1 LALALTAA
9 AAAAAIIAPAAS
21 AGATPPPAL
30 GVRAAALIEES
41 TGQALYGANA
51 TARLPI
57 ASTTKLM
64 TALITLTH
72 VSLGAVFSDPPFYFP
87 PEDTQIYLRPGER
100 MSVRDLLTAMLL
112 PSADDAA
119 EDLAYNV
126 GRGSVSR
133 FLTMMNVRAKMLGLS
148 NTHYTTPV
156 GLDTPGNYS
165 SAGDLVTLARHLLLT
180 EPVFRSVVADPSAVL
195 RTGSHV
201 RDVINRNDLVARYPW
216 INGVKTGHT
225 VDAGYVLVAS
235 GIRDGMSLIDAVLG
249 ASSMSGADAAAL
261 ALLNYGF
268 ASFRLRTPV
277 RAGEVLARIPVSGQP
292 GRRVR
297 LIAGATYS
305 HVFPTSTRVR
315 IRIKAP
321 AELTGPPRRHA
332 RVGSVVILAG
342 RRIVARIPLLI
353 ARGLTQ

>member
-1 LALALTAA
+1 
-9 AAAAAIIAPAAS
+9 
-21 AGATPPPAL
+21 
-30 GVRAAALIEES
+30 
-41 TGQALYGANA
+41 
-51 TARLPI
+51 
-57 ASTTKLM
+57 
-64 TALITLTH
+64 
-72 VSLGAVFSDPPFYFP
+72 
-87 PEDTQIYLRPGER
+87 
-100 MSVRDLLTAMLL
+100 
-112 PSADDAA
+112 
-119 EDLAYNV
+119 
-126 GRGSVSR
+126 
-133 FLTMMNVRAKMLGLS
+133 
-148 NTHYTTPV
+148 
-156 GLDTPGNYS
+156 
-165 SAGDLVTLARHLLLT
+165 
-180 EPVFRSVVADPSAVL
+180 VL